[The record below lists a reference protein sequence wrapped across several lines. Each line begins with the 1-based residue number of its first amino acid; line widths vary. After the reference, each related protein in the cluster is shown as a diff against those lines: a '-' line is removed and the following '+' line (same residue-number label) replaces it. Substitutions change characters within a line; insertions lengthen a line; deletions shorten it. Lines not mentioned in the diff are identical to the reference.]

1 MELTKEEKKMVTK
14 KVDKWAEDLVRIEGR
29 FPTWSE
35 ICERQQFYI
44 DAILINRGL
53 EKYQQARLTH

>member
-1 MELTKEEKKMVTK
+1 MELTREEKKMIAK
-14 KVDKWAEDLVRIEGR
+14 KVDQWAEDLMRTECR
-29 FPTWSE
+29 FPTWGE

-53 EKYQQARLTH
+53 EKYQQARLTY